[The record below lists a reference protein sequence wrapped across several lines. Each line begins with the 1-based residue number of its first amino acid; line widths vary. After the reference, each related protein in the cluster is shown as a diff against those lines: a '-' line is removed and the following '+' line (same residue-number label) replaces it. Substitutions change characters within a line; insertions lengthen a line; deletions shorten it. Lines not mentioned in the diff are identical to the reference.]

1 MQVHFGTDL
10 LNPEWSRSVVCV
22 GTFDGV
28 HLGHQAVISEAN
40 RQANERALPLLVVTF
55 DRHPAAILAP
65 ERCPPALGSIGA
77 KLRALRQL
85 DVPLT
90 LVLPFDAA
98 LAATSAE
105 DFLDRLLK
113 GTLHAEQVVIGH
125 DFAMGKDRA
134 GTPDWLAERI
144 ETVVVPP
151 FEVTGR
157 RVSSSF
163 IRSLVTAGEMEEAAK
178 FLGRPFSIEGVVIQ
192 GAQLGRQL
200 GYPTAN
206 LARSIRQV
214 EPPDGVYAAT
224 ADTPFGSFPAA
235 VSIGVRPTV
244 DETTR
249 TIEAYLMDYKGDSLY
264 GKSITLQVRRRLRGQ
279 VKFETLDAL
288 KEQMARDVEAAR
300 G

>member
-28 HLGHQAVISEAN
+28 HLGHQAVISEAK
-40 RQANERALPLLVVTF
+40 RQASARSLPLLVVTF

-105 DFLDRLLK
+105 TFLDRLLK

-125 DFAMGKDRA
+125 DFAMGKDRV
-134 GTPDWLAERI
+134 GSPDWLADHI

-151 FEVTGR
+151 FEVDGR
-157 RVSSSF
+157 RVSSSL
-163 IRSLVTAGEMEEAAK
+163 IRSLVTAGEMAEAAR
-178 FLGRPFSIEGVVIQ
+178 FLGRPFSIEGVVVQ

-264 GKSITLQVRRRLRGQ
+264 GKSITLQVLHRLRGQ